1 MLLHFDFSLLRDNT
15 ATAAADVDES
25 VQTLKRGALVAF
37 GLAKGRLLDSGRL
50 LDRGSIKKA
59 RLLNRKSLTLH
70 SSAPQVQATRQV
82 FIAVLGDGS
91 VETCFVPDHGG
102 DSNIVQHRLHD
113 VRETRAIENAF
124 AALLVDG
131 TVVVTW
137 GGVVGRDSK
146 AAQEQL
152 KSAHSSAAILADRS
166 MVTSTV
172 PLTGT
177 PTFEGY
183 PEGSFKWCPKGFLYS
198 GTLRVP
204 VKGGLL

>member
-1 MLLHFDFSLLRDNT
+1 MLLHFDLSLLRDNT

-59 RLLNRKSLTLH
+59 RLLKSLTLH
-70 SSAPQVQATRQV
+70 SSAPQVQATRQA

-91 VETCFVPDHGG
+91 VETCCVPDHGG
-102 DSNIVQHRLHD
+102 DSSIVQHRLHD

-131 TVVVTW
+131 TVVVTQLRRDL
-137 GGVVGRDSK
+137 GRSIYGH
-146 AAQEQL
+146 L
-152 KSAHSSAAILADRS
+152 N
-166 MVTSTV
+166 
-172 PLTGT
+172 
-177 PTFEGY
+177 
-183 PEGSFKWCPKGFLYS
+183 GSFNGHPNI
-198 GTLRVP
+198 
-204 VKGGLL
+204 